1 MSGGQN
7 TIRGLLETFG
17 LVVGKGAGGRLAV
30 LVEDALES
38 KPSLRQAIEPL
49 LEVWQATPEAAAAM
63 HRRLR
68 AMARADADCRRLM
81 TTSGVGPINA
91 LAFTSAIDDPS
102 RFHDSRAVGAY
113 FGLTPRRY
121 QSGKSDHTGKISRAG
136 DGFMRSLLFE
146 AAPCLGLGLAFRSTR
161 APALKAW
168 LEALAAR
175 IGRKK
180 ALVALAR
187 KLAVIMHAPMV
198 FGLVH
203 GRDFDETIQATA
215 AVAA

>member
-1 MSGGQN
+1 MLGKGSGG
-7 TIRGLLETFG
+7 RF
-17 LVVGKGAGGRLAV
+17 AV
-30 LVEDALES
+30 LVEEALAS
-38 KPSLRQAIEPL
+38 RPSLRRSIEPL
-49 LEVWQATPEAAAAM
+49 LAIWQATREAAAAM

-81 TTSGVGPINA
+81 TTPGVGPINA
-91 LAFTSAIDDPS
+91 LAFTSAIDDS
-102 RFHDSRAVGAY
+102 ARFHDSRAVGAY

-121 QSGKSDHTGKISRAG
+121 QSGKSDHSGKISRAG

-146 AAPCLGLGLAFRSTR
+146 AAQCLAFRSSK

-168 LEALAAR
+168 FEALAAR
-175 IGRKK
+175 VGRKK

-187 KLAVIMHAPMV
+187 KLAVILHAM
-198 FGLVH
+198 LVH
-203 GRDFDETIQATA
+203 GRDFDENLQAA